1 MSGHAPRDPSDPRD
15 LVVVAL
21 SGVQRFITES
31 RTTADL
37 RSASQIVAHLAVK
50 AVRHLHDTH
59 KARIVFPSLS
69 EGRVRGADDGMP
81 NRIVALVPTGQG
93 PNAASATSEH
103 LTEVWEGW
111 VAEVFGQPMHSVPG
125 WPVVQW
131 VSVPAAVGPYPD
143 QWREAQRALAERKT
157 VRDFAQPWDEPEEL
171 CTLSPRWRSVA
182 PPAVVEKRRKHMA
195 GENLAVANWVKR
207 LWHRETRTGRSP
219 GFASTNAL
227 ASSPYRAEVLRL
239 WEEDADI
246 ADAVGDLRLCAEELG
261 DDPVSE
267 LPLERLPRVADSEE
281 ADWVRGRGSRWVFPA
296 SWHLDA
302 LAREFERDRADPA
315 FARTVRDG
323 WEAASRLV
331 EIMARHKVDPLTPH
345 LAVLVQ
351 DLDSMGRH
359 LSGRRTHPDREPLEV
374 DEESHSDVSRLLSQV
389 AADQR
394 AAIDAAGG
402 VVVYAGGDDLLAL
415 VPAATAL
422 EAARACQE
430 TIPPSLPTASTGLL
444 FFHHGSSLG
453 QALGRAR
460 DLLDLAKER
469 PGKHALGV
477 GFVRHS
483 GAHAHCVLPW
493 SADPAPDEALRV
505 FLPRGKYARIR
516 LSPGLLGDLAA
527 EAPHLDGG
535 DAELRT
541 RDQDVLPPA
550 VARAEVRRLI
560 LRHTTL
566 GSDAENRPVEADREG
581 FARRAAAHLE
591 HLSPEGRLVDED
603 AVRIALF
610 LRQEAS

>member
-1 MSGHAPRDPSDPRD
+1 MSGHDPRD

-31 RTTADL
+31 RTTVDL
-37 RSASQIVAHLAVK
+37 RSASQIVAHLATE
-50 AVRHLHDTH
+50 AVRHLHNTH

-69 EGRVRGADDGMP
+69 EGRVRGTDDGMP
-81 NRIVALVPTGQG
+81 NRVVALVPAGQG
-93 PNAASATSEH
+93 PTAASATAER
-103 LTEVWEGW
+103 LTGVWEGW
-111 VAEVFGQPMHSVPG
+111 VTEVFDQPMHATPG

-131 VSVPAAVGPYPD
+131 VSVPAAVGPYPV
-143 QWREAQRALAERKT
+143 QWHEAQRSLAERKT

-171 CTLSPRWRSVA
+171 CTLSPRWRSA
-182 PPAVVEKRRKHMA
+182 PPPAVVEQHMKHMA
-195 GENLAVANWVKR
+195 NEKLAVANWVKR
-207 LWHRETRTGRSP
+207 LWHRKTRTGRSS

-239 WEEDADI
+239 WEVDPDI
-246 ADAVGDLRLCAEELG
+246 GDAVGDLQLCAEELG
-261 DDPVSE
+261 DDPIGE
-267 LPLERLPRVADSEE
+267 RPLEHLPRVADSEE

-302 LAREFERDRADPA
+302 LAREFKRDRADAA

-323 WEAASRLV
+323 WEAARRLAKV
-331 EIMARHKVDPLTPH
+331 MARHGVDPLSPH

-374 DEESHSDVSRLLSQV
+374 GEKSHTDISRLLSGV
-389 AADQR
+389 AAGQR
-394 AAIDAAGG
+394 AAITAAGG

-415 VPAATAL
+415 VPAAAAL

-430 TIPPSLPTASTGLL
+430 TIPPALPTASTGLL
-444 FFHHGSSLG
+444 FFHHDSSLS

-483 GAHAHCVLPW
+483 GAHGHCVLPW
-493 SADPAPDEALRV
+493 SADPAPDESLRV
-505 FLPRGKYARIR
+505 FLPRGEHARIR

-527 EAPHLDGG
+527 EAAHLDGG
-535 DAELRT
+535 DAELRV
-541 RDQDVLPPA
+541 RDQDVLPPP
-550 VARAEVRRLI
+550 VARAEIRRLV
-560 LRHTTL
+560 LRHTAL
-566 GSDAENRPVEADREG
+566 GPGAEGRSVEADRALLEG
-581 FARRAAAHLE
+581 FARHAATHLE
-591 HLSPEGRLVDED
+591 HLSPAGRLVDED